1 MPPHPPSYAM
11 STTSPET
18 YARALLQDPLIG
30 SFISLMWVYF
40 RAKYHYQTRI
50 QSCARLYGASCVQ
63 TFFYFQTYQDD
74 HIWLKC
80 LVWPFNLHKLP
91 TTCQWNMMPLCCL
104 GGASL
109 VFSHYNFDHAITSYF
124 PCPRILESVHS
135 GFTIAFNTKYLING
149 FGNLLALDHI
159 AWCVY

>member
-1 MPPHPPSYAM
+1 
-11 STTSPET
+11 
-18 YARALLQDPLIG
+18 
-30 SFISLMWVYF
+30 
-40 RAKYHYQTRI
+40 
-50 QSCARLYGASCVQ
+50 
-63 TFFYFQTYQDD
+63 
-74 HIWLKC
+74 
-80 LVWPFNLHKLP
+80 
-91 TTCQWNMMPLCCL
+91 MMPLCCL